1 MKRPTPQSGIKHTFT
16 VEALKYLIG
25 DNSFVIRLIFLITL
39 GCSTYNLKDFKLI
52 MVFTLYFDHPIITC
66 LLVEDII

>member
-1 MKRPTPQSGIKHTFT
+1 MKHPTPQSDIKNTFT
-16 VEALKYLIG
+16 VNPLKYLIV
-25 DNSFVIRLIFLITL
+25 DNSFIIRLIFLITL

-52 MVFTLYFDHPIITC
+52 MVFTLYFYHLAITC